1 MNKFR
6 IILKPFTGPV
16 NGRTNQHFNL
26 EQKMVFRIN
35 TRIGWNLIHQFR
47 KPGIRNCPQ
56 GQKSAFRYLIVI
68 NENNGTKRYNPVNL
82 PAEFKDFNYQIDF
95 TASLLN
101 DSSVVYTNTATDAV
115 IEDFRVRNNNLV
127 KINKVSN

>member
-1 MNKFR
+1 MKTF
-6 IILKPFTGPV
+6 IFITVICFC
-16 NGRTNQHFNL
+16 
-26 EQKMVFRIN
+26 
-35 TRIGWNLIHQFR
+35 LISCGKDNEKVSTDFVDIKGSIEIHRCF
-47 KPGIRNCPQ
+47 CTE
-56 GQKSAFRYLIVI
+56 SAFRYLIVI

-82 PAEFKDFNYQIDF
+82 PADFKDFNYQIAF

-115 IEDFRVRNNNLV
+115 IEDFRVRNINLV